1 MKRKRNI
8 LLFALCLALSVSSVW
23 GCAASAPETT
33 NSQTESE
40 PSSAPQDTG
49 ASADQD
55 KGLIPGSTIA
65 GFTVESVEE
74 NDFLKAD
81 LITFTHEK
89 SGARLA
95 YIRNSDPELAFGI
108 FYNTPTIDETD
119 TNHVFEHGILISSE
133 KYPSS
138 NLFFD
143 LANKSYNS
151 FINAFTYDTFTGYPF
166 SSENEDQFLN
176 MIDVYLSCMA
186 APGILNNENIF
197 KREALRYELYNPED
211 PVTMTGTV
219 LSEDFSSLTDTASEA
234 ANNVVDALYPGETA
248 ANSIGRAHLNYQ
260 GLTYEHTIETYER
273 CYHFDNSLMLLYG
286 DMDYERILSFLDQE
300 YLSKAESSGTDLS
313 SYKEQQTED
322 GHVEAVVPSPA
333 FQGDASENV
342 SQIDYAIS
350 LSGED
355 WEDLL
360 AWSILAQVL
369 NQENGD
375 FMQLLRERGIQ
386 NQCSIGINA
395 YCAKPYLCFTLY
407 QAEEEQ
413 SQTFRQAVL
422 DGLSA
427 AAAGGVSE
435 DTLRSI
441 LKQAKTSAYLT
452 RNTSNVGVN
461 LFPDIANYWTHTG
474 EVDFYGLYE
483 TVLEN
488 LEEDSEQQIVKSLA
502 SNALSAGRTALVTT
516 VPTPGLA
523 EEILAERDEY
533 LAQMK
538 ANMSQEEI
546 EALIQETEAFNAWN
560 QQENL
565 NSDFLI
571 DPSQI
576 PDEEVFDDYT
586 KMEENGITF
595 YEIPADIEKA
605 GQYALYF
612 DTSGFSNEDMY
623 YVELLKLLWGE
634 LDTARYSAEEV
645 QSMVTEYIYS
655 FAFDNLYPGSEA
667 GKNHHPMMKI
677 EWTGLTEDFQTSLEL
692 LLELTGSTDFSD
704 SEKILELIARYKDS
718 YDLSRP
724 SDPLTLALDLAA
736 SYSSDS
742 KAYNMTVRGQGFYHF
757 LEDIQNRLSSEEQYE
772 EQLNSRLTEISE
784 RLLARTNLIV
794 VYAAPKDELDGIHR
808 AAADILAG
816 LPAPEAQET
825 AFLLPDRVQKLGA
838 VIESSDQNT
847 VLFGLPYNQEDFCGR
862 YVPFIT
868 ALSDRYLIPQLR
880 FQNGAYS
887 AIATFTAY
895 SGSMY
900 FYSYSDPNAGE
911 TTEIMEQ
918 AGDYLAEMAL
928 TEDDLNGYILNSLAS
943 LTYSRGIL
951 TQPMLIIENEI
962 SGNSPEQ
969 AADTINDIKNASLND
984 QEAAADCISRI
995 IESAGIATVGNET
1008 ALQEDVSYY
1017 DQVISYR
1024 SK

>member
-1 MKRKRNI
+1 M
-8 LLFALCLALSVSSVW
+8 LFALVLALSVSSVW
-23 GCAASAPETT
+23 GCAASVPETPG
-33 NSQTESE
+33 SQAESE
-40 PSSAPQDTG
+40 SPSAGQDNDAGTSVQSDPL
-49 ASADQD
+49 A
-55 KGLIPGSTIA
+55 PGSTIA
-65 GFTVESVEE
+65 GFTVESAEE

-108 FYNTPTIDETD
+108 FYNTPTVDETD

-151 FINAFTYDTFTGYPF
+151 FINAFTYSTFTGYPF

-186 APGILNNENIF
+186 APDILNNENIF

-211 PVTMTGTV
+211 PISMTGTV
-219 LSEDFSSLTDTASEA
+219 LSEDFGYLTDTASEA

-260 GLTYEHTIETYER
+260 GLTYEHAIETYER
-273 CYHFDNSLMLLYG
+273 CYHFDNSLILLYG
-286 DMDYERILSFLDQE
+286 DMDYERVLSFLDQE
-300 YLSKAESSGTDLS
+300 YLSKAEPFGTDLS

-342 SQIDYAIS
+342 SQIDYAVS
-350 LSGED
+350 LSSES

-386 NQCSIGINA
+386 NQCSIGVNI
-395 YCAKPYLCFTLY
+395 YCAKPYLSFTLY

-422 DGLSA
+422 DGLRETAS
-427 AAAGGVSE
+427 GGVPE
-435 DTLRSI
+435 DSLRSV
-441 LKQAKTSAYLT
+441 LKQAKTSAYLM
-452 RNTSNVGVN
+452 RNTANVGVS

-474 EVDFYGLYE
+474 EMDFYGLYE
-483 TVLEN
+483 TVLGN
-488 LEEDSEQQIVKSLA
+488 LEKDSEQQTVRTLA

-538 ANMSQEEI
+538 ADMSEEEI
-546 EALIQETEAFNAWN
+546 EALIQETEDFNTWN
-560 QQENL
+560 QQENP

-576 PDEEVFDDYT
+576 SDTEVFDDYT
-586 KMEENGITF
+586 KTEESGITF
-595 YEIPADIEKA
+595 YEIPADIEMA

-623 YVELLKLLWGE
+623 YVELLKLLLGQ
-634 LDTARYSAEEV
+634 LDTARYSAGEV
-645 QSMVTEYIYS
+645 QSMVAEYIYS
-655 FAFDNLYPGSEA
+655 CTFENLYPGSKA
-667 GKNHHPMMKI
+667 GGNHHPMMKI
-677 EWTGLTEDFQTSLEL
+677 EWSGLTEDFQTSLEL
-692 LLELTGSTDFSD
+692 LLELIGSADFSD
-704 SEKILELIARYKDS
+704 SGTILELVARYKDS

-724 SDPLTLALDLAA
+724 EDPLTLAFNLAE

-742 KAYNMTVRGQGFYHF
+742 MAYSMASQGQGFYYF
-757 LEDIQNRLSSEEQYE
+757 LGEIQDRLSSDEGYG
-772 EQLNSRLTEISE
+772 EQLAQRLAGISE
-784 RLLARTNLIV
+784 RLLTKTRLIAV
-794 VYAAPKDELDGIHR
+794 LAASESDLPGIHQ
-808 AAADILAG
+808 AAAEILSQ
-816 LPAPEAQET
+816 LPAPEAQDS
-825 AFLLPDRVQKLGA
+825 AFLLPERVQKLGA

-847 VLFGLPYNQEDFCGR
+847 ALFGFPYDQEDFCGR

-868 ALSDRYLIPQLR
+868 ALSDRYLTPLLR

-887 AIATFTAY
+887 ATAAFAAY

-911 TTEIMEQ
+911 TTEIMER
-918 AGDYLAEMAL
+918 AGDYLAEMTL
-928 TEDDLNGYILNSLAS
+928 TEDDLKGYILNSLAS
-943 LTYSRGIL
+943 LTFSRGIL
-951 TQPMLIIENEI
+951 TQPMEIIESEI
-962 SGNSPEQ
+962 CGNSLER
-969 AADTINDIKNASLND
+969 AAQTINDIKNASLDD
-984 QEAAADCISRI
+984 QEAAADCIRRI
-995 IESAGIATVGNET
+995 IAAAGIATVGTE
-1008 ALQEDVSYY
+1008 AVLQEDASYY
-1017 DQVISYR
+1017 DHVISYR